1 MENEKPTTFERLSG
15 SITPQLLI
23 GAVAILVI
31 VVVVMGVILI
41 QQSMQPH
48 ASQEGRVVATANGNP
63 ITEEELFEA
72 MYAQGGQEMLDQL
85 ITRQLIVEE
94 AKNNDI
100 TISEEQLAEEIE
112 TVIFDN
118 FQGSEELFNMTL
130 EQYGISE
137 ETFRDDIHLNL
148 LAREIAMGQTDFSE
162 EEALLFYEEHSY
174 LFDQPEEVEARHI
187 LVESEDEAAEVVSLL
202 DEGEDFADLAA
213 EYSTDASNKDDAGNL
228 GYFGRGAMVAEFE
241 EVAFTLDIGEIS
253 DPVATDFGY
262 HIIEV
267 LDYQE
272 KTKPQYDQIGDQV
285 MELMIEEQ
293 LPVII
298 NELIET
304 LYEQAEIEYLL

>member
-1 MENEKPTTFERLSG
+1 MENEKLTTFERLSG
-15 SITPQLLI
+15 SIKPQLLI

-31 VVVVMGVILI
+31 AVVVMGVILV
-41 QQSMQPH
+41 QQSMRPH
-48 ASQEGRVVATANGNP
+48 ASQEDRVVATANGNP
-63 ITEEELFEA
+63 ITEKELFEA
-72 MYAQGGQEMLDQL
+72 MYVQGGREMLDQL
-85 ITRQLIVEE
+85 ITRQLLVEE
-94 AKNNDI
+94 AENNDI
-100 TISEEQLAEEIE
+100 IISEEQLAEEIE
-112 TVIFDN
+112 TVIFEN

-148 LAREIAMGQTDFSE
+148 LAREIAMGQIDFSQ

-187 LVESEDEAAEVVSLL
+187 LVESEDEAEEVVGLL

-213 EYSTDASNKDDAGNL
+213 EYSTDTSNKDDAGNL

-253 DPVATDFGY
+253 EPVATDFGY

-272 KTKPQYDQIGDQV
+272 KTKPEYDQIKDQV

-304 LYEQAEIEYLL
+304 LYEDAEIEYLL

>member
-1 MENEKPTTFERLSG
+1 MENEKLTTFERLSG
-15 SITPQLLI
+15 SIKPQLLI

-31 VVVVMGVILI
+31 AVVVMGVILV
-41 QQSMQPH
+41 QQSMRPH
-48 ASQEGRVVATANGNP
+48 ASQEDRVVATANGNP
-63 ITEEELFEA
+63 ITEKELFEA
-72 MYAQGGQEMLDQL
+72 MYVQGGREMLDQL
-85 ITRQLIVEE
+85 ITRQLLVEE
-94 AKNNDI
+94 AENNDI
-100 TISEEQLAEEIE
+100 IISEEQLAEEIE
-112 TVIFDN
+112 TVIFEN

-148 LAREIAMGQTDFSE
+148 LAREIAMGQIDFSQ

-187 LVESEDEAAEVVSLL
+187 LVESEDEAEEVVGLL

-213 EYSTDASNKDDAGNL
+213 EYSTDTSNKDDAGNL

-253 DPVATDFGY
+253 EPVATDFGY

-272 KTKPQYDQIGDQV
+272 KTKPDYDQIKDQV

-304 LYEQAEIEYLL
+304 LYEDAEIEYLL